1 MTETEKI
8 KIRILKEAERILDI
22 EAKALKMAGDSLDS
36 TFVDAVQILYKANG
50 RVIVT
55 GVGKSGIIAQ
65 KIASTMRSIGIS
77 SVFMHPVDA
86 LHGDL
91 GLVLSDDVVIM
102 LSNSGETFEMINLV
116 PHVKRQGSSVIA
128 MTGNMESTLA
138 NISDAVVN
146 SAVKKEACP
155 LNLAPTASTTVM
167 LGMGDALALT
177 LAELKGYNAD
187 VYKRYH
193 PGGSLGMKL
202 LKVNEIMKQNEE
214 LPVIRPGKSVTE
226 AVSVISKMQ
235 MGVVIVC
242 DNEMKLMGIITD
254 GDVRRHIQRGLNFSA
269 VNVENAMTE
278 NPTFVRENTLVEE
291 ALNIMETKKITS
303 LVVKDAFDKVKGI
316 VHLHHILK
324 TKMV

>member
-1 MTETEKI
+1 MTEKTKMRD
-8 KIRILKEAERILDI
+8 RILKEAERILDI
-22 EAKALKMAGDSLDS
+22 EAKALEMAGDSLDER
-36 TFVDAVQILYKANG
+36 FVEAVEILNNANG

-65 KIASTMRSIGIS
+65 KIASTMRSLGIS
-77 SVFMHPVDA
+77 SVFMHPVEA
-86 LHGDL
+86 FHGDL
-91 GLVLSDDVVIM
+91 GLVLENDVVIM
-102 LSNSGETFEMINLV
+102 LSNSGETSEMINLV

-128 MTGNMESTLA
+128 MTGNMDSTLA
-138 NISDAVVN
+138 SIADAAVN

-177 LAELKGYNAD
+177 LAELKGFNAE

-193 PGGSLGMKL
+193 PGGSLGLKL
-202 LKVNEIMKQNEE
+202 LKVEEIMKKGSE
-214 LPVIRPGKSVTE
+214 LPVIKPDKSVTE
-226 AVSVISKMQ
+226 AVSVISAMG
-235 MGVVIVC
+235 MGVVIAC
-242 DNEMKLMGIITD
+242 DEEMKLMGIITD
-254 GDVRRHIQRGLNFSA
+254 GDVRRHIQNGLDFSSTS
-269 VNVENAMTE
+269 VEKAMTV
-278 NPTFVRENTLVEE
+278 NPACVTERTLVEE

-303 LVVKDAFDKVKGI
+303 LVVRNNEDRVTGL